1 MTDTPLSGL
10 TQQANEAAVAL
21 QALKGPAEET
31 AASIEAAF
39 GKAGESLA
47 RSLSRAAKDGEI
59 SLNELASALIS
70 ALNAAGGTS
79 SSGSLSAVLGEVFS
93 GLSGFAGA
101 RADGG
106 PVTAG
111 GAYLVGER
119 GPEWFRPATSGQI
132 DAGTGPTV
140 HLTLNLSG
148 GQDSLVRS
156 ETQIATALQRA
167 VRLGMR

>member
-1 MTDTPLSGL
+1 MTESGLNGL

-47 RSLSRAAKDGEI
+47 RSLGRAARDGEI
-59 SLNELASALIS
+59 SLGELASALMT
-70 ALNAAGGTS
+70 AVNAAGGVS
-79 SSGSLSAVLGEVFS
+79 GGGSLSSVLGEVFA
-93 GLSGFAGA
+93 GLGGFAGA

-119 GPEWFRPATSGQI
+119 GPEWFRPATAGQI
-132 DAGTGPTV
+132 ETATGATIN
-140 HLTLNLSG
+140 LTLNMSG
-148 GQDSLVRS
+148 GQDGLVRS
-156 ETQIATALQRA
+156 EAQIAAALQRA
-167 VRLGMR
+167 ARMGSR